1 MSEQDPPDDKRTAIV
16 GSDWSVGLNSPTSI
30 GQAKL
35 LQVLGRALRQDYERL
50 VREPLPDRLAAIVDR
65 LDKGPGPK
73 A

>member
-1 MSEQDPPDDKRTAIV
+1 MSEQDPADGKNTAIA

-35 LQVLGRALRQDYERL
+35 LQVLGRALRRDYEGL
-50 VREPLPDRLAAIVDR
+50 VSEPLPDRLAALARR
-65 LDKGPGPK
+65 LDKDRSPD